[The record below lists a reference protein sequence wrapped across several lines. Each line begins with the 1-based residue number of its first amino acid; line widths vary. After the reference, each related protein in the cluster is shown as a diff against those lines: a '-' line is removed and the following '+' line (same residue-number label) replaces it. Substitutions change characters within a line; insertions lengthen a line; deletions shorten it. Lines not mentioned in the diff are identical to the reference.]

1 VGLEA
6 VLVAIAGF
14 LVVIVM
20 LLIID
25 LIIVDS
31 TRYPHHV

>member
-14 LVVIVM
+14 LVVIVI
-20 LLIID
+20 LSIID